1 MERFDRD
8 RGSCNVHCGEAVK
21 GFGDSEIIKG
31 IEPEGEKEI
40 KGNPGSY
47 GEARAE
53 VGLFTW

>member
-1 MERFDRD
+1 
-8 RGSCNVHCGEAVK
+8 VK
-21 GFGDSEIIKG
+21 RVVDSEIIKG
-31 IEPEGEKEI
+31 IEQEGEKEI